1 MDGLKAEKNILL
13 IENIIKEIKMNKI
26 KLILVLIISFMTIS
40 CSEDT
45 PTEPEPTV
53 FEVQGESGFV
63 GTVDGTN
70 AFIALLIAEDE
81 AIVYVCN
88 GEEEIS
94 EWFRGAVADPSNI
107 SLTNSAGAKITGQF
121 SGSSFS
127 GNVTLRN
134 SISHTFNAD
143 PNTGTETG
151 VFRVHGDLAAQD
163 EIEAGWILNSSG
175 DERGSLKLNS
185 LFQATPKMPKFGDI
199 IDGTSNTLLL
209 NTKSFPIERF
219 FLIRSGSFSFVQM
232 NG

>member
-1 MDGLKAEKNILL
+1 
-13 IENIIKEIKMNKI
+13 MNKL
-26 KLILVLIISFMTIS
+26 KLLLTLIVSFMAVS

-45 PTEPEPTV
+45 PTEPEATV
-53 FEVQGESGFV
+53 FEAQGESGFV

-70 AFIALLIAEDE
+70 AFISILIAKDE

-94 EWFRGAVADPSNI
+94 EWFRGAITDPTNV
-107 SLTNSAGAKITGQF
+107 SLTNSSGAKITGQF

-127 GNVTLRN
+127 GDVTLRN
-134 SISHTFNAD
+134 TISHAFKAA

-163 EIEAGWILNSSG
+163 EVEAGWILNSSG

-185 LFQATPKMPKFGDI
+185 LFQVTPKKPKFGDI
-199 IDGTSNTLLL
+199 SDGTSNTIMF
-209 NTKSFPIERF
+209 NSKSFPIERF
-219 FLIRSGSFSFVQM
+219 FLIRSGSFSYIEM

>member
-1 MDGLKAEKNILL
+1 
-13 IENIIKEIKMNKI
+13 MNKI
-26 KLILVLIISFMTIS
+26 KLMFALFVSFLAIA
-40 CSEDT
+40 CSENT

-70 AFIALLIAEDE
+70 AFIALLIAKDE

-94 EWFRGAVADPSNI
+94 EWFSSSISDPTNI
-107 SLTNSAGAKITGQF
+107 SLTNSSGAKITGQF
-121 SGSSFS
+121 SERSFS

-134 SISHTFNAD
+134 NNIQTFKAS

-151 VFRVHGDLAAQD
+151 VFRVHGELATQEEVD
-163 EIEAGWILNSSG
+163 AGWILNSASE
-175 DERGSLKLNS
+175 ERGSFKSKS
-185 LFQATPKMPKFGDI
+185 LFQATPKKPKI
-199 IDGTSNTLLL
+199 IDGTSNTLLF
-209 NTKSFPIERF
+209 NGKSFSIERF
-219 FLIRSGSFSFVQM
+219 FLIRSGSFSVVEM